1 MKIKMKKIFSA
12 ILLSGLVLTSCEFQ
26 YPEVIVL
33 PDPSFD
39 VSGLQEYAAISIYDE
54 VPVDLSLSRVY
65 GVSKEMQINISIDEA
80 LITEHNELYGS
91 SYTLMPSEYYDCP
104 EQAVF
109 DANTKKTTLPVK
121 VYVEKLVADKGLAAA
136 NNMVIPVN
144 MVSAS
149 EEIEDAANMGKVL
162 MKMKIDTPKI
172 EVDVPAARTLEFIS
186 AFPIKQTVQVAAA
199 ANFTTLDVA
208 KVAFKVD
215 ETKVA
220 EFNAANETSHVLLPA
235 GAYTIK
241 EDVFDA
247 ENMSLL
253 SDIEFDCASLSEDNT
268 YILPLVLNQTDV
280 YEVTQSAPVYVIVE
294 LAELKISVVG
304 GGEALEVNNS
314 KGVMTAA
321 INSPITS
328 DFDINFRYDA
338 AKVAEYNAA
347 NGTAYEAPDASK
359 VTINASVIPAGELE
373 GTVEFSIDW
382 AEKVYDDGVKLL
394 LPLTLD
400 GILSGTT
407 VVGDPT
413 AYVVMTKTLSGVWTV
428 EEVETVHRAAV
439 QSGWGELV
447 GTTIWLADGVT
458 PVEKVTKQPS
468 DANHKYVFIYGG
480 ETYWTDGI
488 IYFDIDFDNEIEGKP
503 GCHPIINMQD
513 RVQAGWPGGY
523 DTITQYNCYFD
534 GVNEEF
540 HWDFTILGWW
550 GPGGGGGAALE
561 DPSHVPGYIKSG
573 RMHSK
578 R

>member
-1 MKIKMKKIFSA
+1 MKKIFSA
-12 ILLSGLVLTSCEFQ
+12 ILLSGLMLTSCEFHH
-26 YPEVIVL
+26 PEAIVL

-54 VPVDLSLSRVY
+54 VPVELSLSRVY
-65 GVSKEMQINISIDEA
+65 GVSKEMQINITIDEA
-80 LITEHNELYGS
+80 LIAEHNELYGS
-91 SYTLMPSEYYDCP
+91 SYTLMPAEYYECP
-104 EQAVF
+104 AEAVF
-109 DANTKKTTLPVK
+109 DTHTKKTTLPVK
-121 VYVEKLVADKGLAAA
+121 VFVKQLVADKGLAAA
-136 NNMVIPVN
+136 NNMIIPVN
-144 MVSAS
+144 MTSAS
-149 EEIEDAANMGKVL
+149 EEIEDAGNMGNVL
-162 MKMKIDTPKI
+162 MRMKIDTPQI
-172 EVDVPAARTLEFIS
+172 EVDVPDAKTLEFIS

-235 GAYTIK
+235 GTYTIK

-247 ENMSLL
+247 ESMSLL

-328 DFDINFRYDA
+328 DFDINFKYDA

-359 VTINASVIPAGELE
+359 VTINASAIPAGELE

-400 GILSGTT
+400 GILEGTT
-407 VVGDPT
+407 IVGDPT
-413 AYVVMTKTLSGVWTV
+413 VYVVMTKTLSGVWTV
-428 EEVETVHRAAV
+428 EAVETVHRAAV

-447 GTTIWLADGVT
+447 GSTIWLADGQT
-458 PVEKVTKQPS
+458 PVNKVTKPAS

-480 ETYWTDGI
+480 ENYWTDGI
-488 IYFDIDFDNEIEGKP
+488 MYFDVDFENEIEGKP

-523 DTITQYNCYFD
+523 DTVTQYNCYFD
-534 GVNEEF
+534 SVKEEF

-550 GPGGGGGAALE
+550 GPGGGGGGALE

-578 R
+578 Q

>member
-12 ILLSGLVLTSCEFQ
+12 ILLSGLVLASCEFQ
-26 YPEVIVL
+26 HPEVIVL

-39 VSGLQEYAAISIYDE
+39 VSGLQEYAAISIYEE

-65 GVSKEMQINISIDEA
+65 GVSKEMHINISFDEA
-80 LITEHNELYGS
+80 LIAEHNELYGS

-136 NNMVIPVN
+136 NNMVIPVH
-144 MVSAS
+144 MTSAS

-172 EVDVPAARTLEFIS
+172 EVDVPDPSKLEFIS
-186 AFPIKQTVQVAAA
+186 AFPIKQTIQVAAA

-215 ETKVA
+215 ETKVDA
-220 EFNAANETSHVLLPA
+220 FNTANGTSHVLLPA
-235 GAYTIK
+235 GTYTIK

-247 ENMSLL
+247 ETLSLV

-268 YILPLVLNQTDV
+268 YILPLVMTQTDV
-280 YEVTQSAPVYVIVE
+280 YEVTQTAPVYVVVE
-294 LAELKISVVG
+294 LAELKISVVS
-304 GGEALEVNNS
+304 GGELVTVKNR
-314 KGVMTAA
+314 KGVMTAVL
-321 INSPITS
+321 NSPITS
-328 DFDINFRYDA
+328 DFDVNFRYDA

-347 NGTAYEAPDASK
+347 NGTSYEAPDASK
-359 VTINASVIPAGELE
+359 ITITPSVVPAGELQAE
-373 GTVEFSIDW
+373 VAFEIDW
-382 AEKVYDDGVKLL
+382 ADKPYDDGVSLL

-400 GILSGTT
+400 GILEGTT
-407 VVGDPT
+407 IIGEKTV
-413 AYVVMTKTLSGVWTV
+413 YVELIKTLSGNWIV

-439 QSGWGELV
+439 SGTWGELV
-447 GTTIWLADGVT
+447 GSTIWLADGVT
-458 PVEKVTKQPS
+458 PVDKVTKPAS
-468 DANHKYVFIYGG
+468 DANHKYVFVYGG
-480 ETYWTDGI
+480 GWTDGI
-488 IYFDIDFDNEIEGKP
+488 MYFDVDFANEIEGKP

-523 DTITQYNCYFD
+523 DTVTQYNCYFD

>member
-1 MKIKMKKIFSA
+1 MKNKMKKIFSA
-12 ILLSGLVLTSCEFQ
+12 ILLSGLMLTSCEFHH
-26 YPEVIVL
+26 PEAIVL

-39 VSGLQEYAAISIYDE
+39 VSGLQEYAAISIYEE

-80 LITEHNELYGS
+80 LIAEHNELYGS
-91 SYTLMPSEYYDCP
+91 SYTLMPAEYYECP
-104 EQAVF
+104 TQAAF
-109 DANTKKTTLPVK
+109 DANTKTTKLPVK
-121 VYVEKLVADKGLAAA
+121 VFVKDLVADKGLEAA

-149 EEIEDAANMGKVL
+149 EEIEDAANMGKVI

-172 EVDVPAARTLEFIS
+172 EVDVPETSKLEFIS

-199 ANFTTLDVA
+199 ANFTTLDVT
-208 KVAFKVD
+208 KVAFKADEAKVD
-215 ETKVA
+215 A
-220 EFNAANETSHVLLPA
+220 FNTANGTSHVLLPA
-235 GAYTIK
+235 GTYTIK

-247 ENMSLL
+247 EALSLV

-268 YILPLVLNQTDV
+268 YLLPLVMTQTDV
-280 YEVTQSAPVYVIVE
+280 YEVTQSAPVYVVVE

-314 KGVMTAA
+314 KGALTAA

-328 DFDINFRYDA
+328 DFSINFKYDA
-338 AKVAEYNAA
+338 EKVAEYNAA
-347 NGTAYEAPDASK
+347 NGTSYEAPEASK
-359 VTINASVIPAGELE
+359 VTINASAIPAGELE
-373 GTVEFSIDW
+373 GTVKFAIDW
-382 AEKVYDDGVKLL
+382 ADKVYDDGVKLL

-400 GILSGTT
+400 GILEGTT
-407 VVGDPT
+407 IVGDPT
-413 AYVVMTKTLSGVWTV
+413 VYVVLTKTLSGVWTV
-428 EEVETVHRAAV
+428 EEVETVHRACV

-447 GTTIWLADGVT
+447 GSTIWLADGQT
-458 PVEKVTKQPS
+458 PVNKVTKPAS
-468 DANHKYVFIYGG
+468 GHGHKYVLIYGG
-480 ETYWTDGI
+480 ENYWTDGLL
-488 IYFDIDFDNEIEGKP
+488 YFNIDFNNEMPDKP
-503 GCHPIINMQD
+503 GCYPIVDMRD
-513 RVQAGWPGGY
+513 RSEGW
-523 DTITQYNCYFD
+523 DQITPYNCFFD
-534 GVNEEF
+534 AVNEEL

-578 R
+578 Q